1 MDVTVV
7 GLAGSGG
14 INLVHDIAG
23 LPYLECNSQ
32 ISTAKR
38 DEIHVEK
45 SKFIFLSL

>member
-38 DEIHVEK
+38 DEIEE
-45 SKFIFLSL
+45 SNFNFLSL